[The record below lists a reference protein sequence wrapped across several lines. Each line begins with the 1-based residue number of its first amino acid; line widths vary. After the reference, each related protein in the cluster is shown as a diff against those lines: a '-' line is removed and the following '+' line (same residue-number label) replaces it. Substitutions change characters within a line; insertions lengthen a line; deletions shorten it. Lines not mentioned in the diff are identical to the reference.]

1 MFFHEIASEL
11 KTYMDPTGRGGDF
24 VIALVGDTLR
34 DPMTEEEVLMDE
46 NDEFNPLASRMS
58 INMLDQILEGKKFIS
73 KARAGLICS
82 RYDGQDFADEIDN
95 LYDADKEHLQAF
107 LEHRG
112 IIVEINELGSAVQDI
127 MNQIFHGLSKGIHD
141 VAITLTIHDPKPSI
155 KNLAGDRIYCEDG
168 KLYIDGNVIELP
180 IKLSDAQIYDFEA
193 GYISALCDAYAD
205 ALSRDAVTV
214 DDIPTLP
221 KKFQTNFYDQR
232 KAYLSAE
239 SIQRSIREV
248 YEDGENQFDI
258 LKEDAFSGIKTT
270 YLDDYDNGY
279 RRLLEVLKKISDV
292 QLTKSKL
299 SLIKNLIGN
308 LERLGIV
315 HILVNDKTIMS
326 WVDPYAE

>member
-1 MFFHEIASEL
+1 MFFHEIAGEL
-11 KTYMDPTGRGGDF
+11 KTYMDPTGRGSDF

-34 DPMTEEEVLMDE
+34 DPMTEEEQQMEL

-82 RYDGQDFADEIDN
+82 RYDGQDLADEIDN
-95 LYDADKEHLQAF
+95 LYAADKEHLQTF
-107 LEHRG
+107 LKNRG
-112 IIVEINELGSAVQDI
+112 ISVDIEELGSAIQDI
-127 MNQIFHGLSKGIHD
+127 LKQIFHGLAKGIHD
-141 VAITLTIHDPKPSI
+141 IDIKLTIRDPKQSI

-168 KLYIDGNVIELP
+168 KLYIDGDVIELP
-180 IKLSDAQIYDFEA
+180 IKLSDVQIYDFEA
-193 GYISALCDAYAD
+193 GYISALCDAYAEV
-205 ALSRDAVTV
+205 LSRDSVTV
-214 DDIPTLP
+214 DDIPALP
-221 KKFQTNFYDQR
+221 KKYQTNFYDQR

-248 YEDGENQFDI
+248 YEDGENQFDV
-258 LKEDAFSGIKTT
+258 LKSDAYDGIKTT
-270 YLDDYDNGY
+270 YFDDYDNGY
-279 RRLLEVLKKISDV
+279 RRLLEVLKKVSDV

-315 HILVNDKTIMS
+315 HILVNDKTMMS
-326 WVDPYAE
+326 WVDPYA

>member
-11 KTYMDPTGRGGDF
+11 KTYMDPTGRAGHF

-34 DPMTEEEVLMDE
+34 DPMTDEEVLMDQ